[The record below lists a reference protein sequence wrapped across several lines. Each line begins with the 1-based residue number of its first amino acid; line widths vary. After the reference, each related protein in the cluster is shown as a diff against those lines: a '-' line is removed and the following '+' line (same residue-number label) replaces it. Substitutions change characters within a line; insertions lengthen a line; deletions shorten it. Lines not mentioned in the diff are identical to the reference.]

1 MSYLFFCLF
10 KPAIFTICY
19 NYPNLTVLPKDLSSN
34 THKISVLTQSVSQSQ
49 KEVMNQ
55 LFEIDVDF
63 SNIED
68 VLNDDVDMPKA
79 RSPYIELKPYLDDL
93 TKYMEG
99 YHTASDMQHIKC
111 FFQEQISHFQAYKDV
126 VSKDSSM
133 TKRRKNSLVSITIPQ
148 SKKAKAH
155 RTKHY

>member
-1 MSYLFFCLF
+1 
-10 KPAIFTICY
+10 
-19 NYPNLTVLPKDLSSN
+19 
-34 THKISVLTQSVSQSQ
+34 
-49 KEVMNQ
+49 MNQ
-55 LFEIDVDF
+55 LFDVDVDF

-79 RSPYIELKPYLDDL
+79 RSPYIELKPYFDDL

-99 YHTASDMQHIKC
+99 YHTASDMKHIKC
-111 FFQEQISHFQAYKDV
+111 FFQEQISHFQQLAYKDV

-133 TKRRKNSLVSITIPQ
+133 TKRRKNGLVSSTIPQ

-155 RTKHY
+155 GTKHY